1 MQGPNTLINENRIRR
16 VFVNIQYQ
24 NNANHQGVIRALFLQ
39 YCFGFMSMIF
49 KKCTNALSIAY
60 ADDISCLFKHTDI
73 LKCLSEKNPKSI
85 FNWNCLNKL

>member
-49 KKCTNALSIAY
+49 INVLMPY
-60 ADDISCLFKHTDI
+60 QLHMQMI
-73 LKCLSEKNPKSI
+73 LHVYSNIQI
-85 FNWNCLNKL
+85 F

>member
-49 KKCTNALSIAY
+49 INVLM
-60 ADDISCLFKHTDI
+60 HMQMI
-73 LKCLSEKNPKSI
+73 LHVYSNIQI
-85 FNWNCLNKL
+85 F